1 MRRSPT
7 LLSALTAI
15 VAPSESTS
23 TLVAA
28 AVAPFP
34 DEASAALRLAELESW
49 LVDKLA
55 RVIHVG
61 LLKHL
66 FEAELIELGA
76 ERVRML
82 VGDMLL
88 HELSSLELLVADHAL
103 IDGVLLDHLGLLLRI
118 LLLHLLKDGVLL
130 GRNDLSDAAI
140 DALFR
145 SLEVFIFEFLVHQE
159 GRSVHLTSRNPVA
172 VSEMLRTTL
181 GR

>member
-1 MRRSPT
+1 MI
-7 LLSALTAI
+7 SALTPI
-15 VAPSESTS
+15 VASSESTS

-28 AVAPFP
+28 TVAPFP
-34 DEASAALRLAELESW
+34 DEASASLRLAELEPW

-55 RVIHVG
+55 GVVHVC
-61 LLKHL
+61 LLEHL
-66 FEAELIELGA
+66 FEAELIELGVK
-76 ERVRML
+76 RVRML

-103 IDGVLLDHLGLLLRI
+103 VDGVLLDHLGLLLRI

-130 GRNDLSDAAI
+130 GRDNLSDATI
-140 DALFR
+140 DALLG

-172 VSEMLRTTL
+172 IS
-181 GR
+181 

>member
-1 MRRSPT
+1 MV
-7 LLSALTAI
+7 SALTAI

-28 AVAPFP
+28 TEASFP
-34 DEASAALRLAELESW
+34 DEASTALRLAELESW

-55 RVIHVG
+55 GVIHVG
-61 LLKHL
+61 LLEHL
-66 FEAELIELGA
+66 LEAELIELGI

-103 IDGVLLDHLGLLLRI
+103 VDGVLLDHLGLLLRI

-130 GRNDLSDAAI
+130 GRDNLSDATI
-140 DALFR
+140 DALLG

-172 VSEMLRTTL
+172 IS
-181 GR
+181 